1 MVVIPVNI
9 EDNAMGLVVLGVLLL
24 LARWY
29 GLDPMARWSV
39 GWVFVP
45 FLLALLWW
53 WWSDVSGRTRRLA
66 DRKHQQRRDLRR
78 EKSLHAMGTHP
89 STTRRRAG

>member
-1 MVVIPVNI
+1 VNI

-29 GLDPMARWSV
+29 GLDPMAQWSV

-53 WWSDVSGRTRRLA
+53 WWSDVSGRTRRMA